1 MDFFD
6 CGNETV
12 AADFYSFAV
21 TGLCSDIDFATS
33 SFTEIVD
40 MAGNFDVPVFMA
52 DNTCSGSRSFLDQ
65 PWVIEKWSDRLSG
78 NVLTEWYN
86 FFTTS
91 EEVSELSFENYTDN
105 AVTGTPSLPPAYSAL
120 SSQWATLLPS
130 AIKRA
135 RPTSA
140 TDCALNE
147 RAGTDIPT
155 LGLSG
160 LTTATPPSA
169 KNTGTADDANSSD
182 EVNLAAILGGVFGG
196 VVGLILIV
204 VAFFRLRQRKG
215 PESSTAPASK
225 DSWSD
230 KEFDKPSD

>member
-1 MDFFD
+1 MQ
-6 CGNETV
+6 
-12 AADFYSFAV
+12 
-21 TGLCSDIDFATS
+21 S
-33 SFTEIVD
+33 SSHT
-40 MAGNFDVPVFMA
+40 
-52 DNTCSGSRSFLDQ
+52 
-65 PWVIEKWSDRLSG
+65 
-78 NVLTEWYN
+78 LT
-86 FFTTS
+86 
-91 EEVSELSFENYTDN
+91 
-105 AVTGTPSLPPAYSAL
+105 
-120 SSQWATLLPS
+120 

-230 KEFDKPSD
+230 KEFDNPSD